1 MAAHKQCYD
10 SGTTW
15 EKLAGYSRAVRYGNQ
30 IHVSGTTATDEAG
43 QIVGKG
49 DPAVQMRYIIDKIER
64 ALKQLGGQ
72 LDDVIRTRIYIQ
84 QLADWEPVARVHGE
98 RFAAIRPANTLVQAQ
113 LVGDGY
119 LVEMEAEAMVG
130 AGSGNQPDE

>member
-1 MAAHKQCYD
+1 MDERKTCYD

-49 DPAVQMRYIIDKIER
+49 DPAVQMRYIVDKIER
-64 ALKQLGGQ
+64 AIKQLGGQ
-72 LDDVIRTRIYIQ
+72 LDDVIRTRIYVQ
-84 QLADWEPVARVHGE
+84 QLADWESVARVHGE
-98 RFAAIRPANTLVQAQ
+98 HFATIRPANTLVQAQ

-119 LVEMEAEAMVG
+119 LVEMEAEAIVG
-130 AGSGNQPDE
+130 AGGKWD